1 LVLPELTEKK
11 TYRELQKEETRRH
24 ILLSAYH
31 LFEKNGYDNT
41 TMRQLAAYSGVGLGT
56 AFKHFPDKA
65 SLLVAA
71 FESDI
76 QKVIEK
82 AFDTIPNE
90 NIHLQFQHI
99 LSEVYGYYAKKQALS
114 RALVKEALF
123 IGGEAGRIIHAQT
136 MAFLESVT
144 ALIQGAVKRDEIA
157 AIENTTDAITGF
169 WSSYLF
175 GLTVGLRDKEFDV
188 KQQVATVGQ
197 LLQKHFPTLLK

>member
-1 LVLPELTEKK
+1 MTELTKKK
-11 TYRELQKEETRRH
+11 THRELQKEETRRH
-24 ILLSAYH
+24 ILVSAYH

-41 TMRQLAAYSGVGLGT
+41 TMRQLATYSGVGLGT

-99 LSEVYGYYAKKQALS
+99 LSEVYGYYAKNQALS

-123 IGGEAGRIIHAQT
+123 IDGEAGQIIHAQT
-136 MAFLESVT
+136 VAFLESIAT
-144 ALIQGAVKRDEIA
+144 LAQEAVKRNEISD
-157 AIENTTDAITGF
+157 IENITDAITGF

-188 KQQVATVGQ
+188 KKQVATVGQ
-197 LLQKHFPTLLK
+197 LLLNHFPTLLR

>member
-1 LVLPELTEKK
+1 MTTLTKKK
-11 TYRELQKEETRRH
+11 THRELQKEETRRH

-41 TMRQLAAYSGVGLGT
+41 TMRQLATYSGVGLGT

-76 QKVIEK
+76 QKVIEE

-90 NIHLQFQHI
+90 NLHLQFQHI
-99 LSEVYGYYAKKQALS
+99 LNEVYGYYAKNPALS

-123 IGGEAGRIIHAQT
+123 IGGEAGQIIHAQT
-136 MAFLESVT
+136 VAFLESIAT
-144 ALIQGAVKRDEIA
+144 LAQAAVKRNEISE
-157 AIENTTDAITGF
+157 IGNITDAITGF

-188 KQQVATVGQ
+188 KQQVAIVGQ
-197 LLQKHFPTLLK
+197 LLQKHFPTLLR